1 MVEEAAE
8 VKEAEEEAPVV
19 EEAAEV
25 KEAEKSSEEKTEG
38 KK

>member
-1 MVEEAAE
+1 VVEEAAE
-8 VKEAEEEAPVV
+8 VNEAEEEAPVV

-25 KEAEKSSEEKTEG
+25 NEAEESSEENTEG

>member
-1 MVEEAAE
+1 VVEEAAE

-25 KEAEKSSEEKTEG
+25 KDAEESSEENTEG